1 MTIYKSFVRPHLD
14 YGDIL
19 FHQLNNESMNN
30 KLDSVQYNAA
40 LAITGTR
47 KGTSRSKLYKELE
60 LGLESLKVEKDFQ
73 ASLFI

>member
-1 MTIYKSFVRPHLD
+1 
-14 YGDIL
+14 
-19 FHQLNNESMNN
+19 MNN

-40 LAITGTR
+40 LDITGTR